1 MKPSAKER
9 GLDLHEDAELLV
21 DVVDLVGHAR
31 CAVFVEEDGR
41 GDGVLLELA
50 RPDAVAEGLEPGLSS
65 ARTDRSSARRP
76 AVDSIAERAAETAV
90 TNLLAHAGGR
100 SRAG

>member
-41 GDGVLLELA
+41 AMGCCWSLLVPT
-50 RPDAVAEGLEPGLSS
+50 R
-65 ARTDRSSARRP
+65 
-76 AVDSIAERAAETAV
+76 
-90 TNLLAHAGGR
+90 
-100 SRAG
+100 